1 MNPLYIS
8 AYVVNFEDY
17 ATLEDWCRTAPVAGV
32 GPELAAGWKAPDF
45 HEKLQANAQLFEG
58 MPVTFHAPFV
68 DLSAPRGSEKER
80 EAQRQMETAFRL
92 YRQFGASS
100 MVIHTHEGAPEGDFD
115 AARQRSTA
123 ALLALG
129 EAARKAGVS
138 LTVENVG
145 FPDRGTYLYDLEQFC
160 ALFDTLPEDMGCLID
175 LGHALRNSWDIPAL
189 IRRLGTRI
197 RGYHIHTNNGVRD
210 LHWPIYHA
218 ESRLTRAQMDE
229 ILATIAA
236 VTPEAHIILEYSPTC
251 GVTREIMHADIAA
264 IAAKCGK

>member
-1 MNPLYIS
+1 MNSLYIS

-45 HEKLQANAQLFEG
+45 HEKLQANVQRF
-58 MPVTFHAPFV
+58 MDMSVTFHAPFV
-68 DLSAPRGSEKER
+68 DLACEEGSAAEEDAR
-80 EAQRQMETAFRL
+80 RQMETAFRL

-100 MVIHTHEGAPEGDFD
+100 MVIHTHEGVPEGDFD
-115 AARQRSTA
+115 AARQRSTE
-123 ALLALG
+123 ALLDLG
-129 EAARKAGVS
+129 EQARRAGIS

-175 LGHALRNSWDIPAL
+175 TGHALRNGWDIPAL

-210 LHWPIYHA
+210 LHWPIYHD

-229 ILATIAA
+229 ILDTIAA
-236 VTPEAHIILEYSPTC
+236 VTPDAHIILEYSPTC

-264 IAAKCGK
+264 ISAKCGA